1 MNFSAVK
8 GSKYQS
14 RCQEGKGDSQKN
26 QVLAESGIAAD
37 RFAAARHSKTVTC
50 KISTEISLGAAI
62 SALEILWIKIP
73 EISRLLIRL
82 GGLLSLIGRSICR
95 DASSVAAVLASDV

>member
-14 RCQEGKGDSQKN
+14 RCQEGKGDSKKN

-37 RFAAARHSKTVTC
+37 RFAAARHSKAVTW
-50 KISTEISLGAAI
+50 KISVRISLGAAV
-62 SALEILWIKIP
+62 STLKILWVKIP
-73 EISRLLIRL
+73 
-82 GGLLSLIGRSICR
+82 
-95 DASSVAAVLASDV
+95 